1 MSDKKDIFASIRIK
15 PIKGRRKKAAEVTKP
30 CEWIGCDGK
39 GAHPAPKGPGYEGE
53 YFSFCLEHVRKYN
66 KEYNSFRH
74 MSEEQ
79 VEKFRVD
86 SITGHRPTKKMGT
99 NAHSPRVKNVDASEW
114 GMNGMRNIAQGMND
128 RLSGNFSETEDVH
141 GVFATDENDSSTYIR
156 PVRTMRRLERKHME
170 ILGFSEPE
178 EPDVIRKRF
187 KQLVKECHPDLNGG
201 KGSDEKLRD
210 VIQSYNY
217 LKQAGLCS

>member
-1 MSDKKDIFASIRIK
+1 MSNKNDIFASIRIK
-15 PIKGRRKKAAEVTKP
+15 PIKGRRKKNVEATTP
-30 CEWIGCDGK
+30 CEWKGCDGK
-39 GAHPAPKGPGYEGE
+39 GSHPAPKGPGYEGE
-53 YFSFCLEHVRKYN
+53 YFQFCLEHVRKYN

-74 MSEEQ
+74 MTEEQ

-99 NAHSPRVKNVDASEW
+99 NAHSPRIKNVDASQW
-114 GMNGMRNIAQGMND
+114 GMNGMRNPINNHLTGD
-128 RLSGNFSETEDVH
+128 LSPEEDLH
-141 GVFATDENDSSTYIR
+141 GVFATDENDGSTYIR

-170 ILGFSEPE
+170 VLGFSEPE
-178 EPDVIRKRF
+178 DPDVIRKRF
-187 KQLVKECHPDLNGG
+187 KLLVKECHPDLNGG
-201 KGSDEKLRD
+201 KGNDEKLRD